1 MSKDTFRKVSF
12 DKSVRE
18 VGDALA
24 LRAMAHPIRLALL
37 EALAD
42 GELTASEAAER
53 VGESP
58 ASCSFHLR
66 QLAKYGFVEEAER
79 GPGRR
84 RPWRRAYTSMRFGL
98 VHEDRETAAAAE
110 TLSNVLLTRY
120 LERLQR
126 AVARRRLEPPEW
138 LAVTGQ
144 SQFVLYVTPDEL
156 RALDDE
162 VTALLGRFADRA
174 ADPSSRPPAARAI
187 EVLLFAH
194 PADA

>member
-1 MSKDTFRKVSF
+1 MSF
-12 DKSVRE
+12 DNEVRE
-18 VGDALA
+18 VDDARA
-24 LRAMAHPIRLALL
+24 LRAMAHPVRLALL

-42 GELTASEAAER
+42 GELTASEAAQR

-66 QLAKYGFVEEAER
+66 QLAKYGFVEEAGR

-98 VHEDRETAAAAE
+98 VHDDRETAAAAE
-110 TLSNVLLTRY
+110 TLSSVLLTRS

-126 AVARRRLEPPEW
+126 AVAGRHLEPPEW
-138 LAVTGQ
+138 LEVTGQ
-144 SQFVLYVTPDEL
+144 SQFLLYVTADEL

-162 VTALLGRFADRA
+162 VTAVLRRFAGRV
-174 ADPSSRPPAARAI
+174 ADPSSRPHAARAI